1 MKTSLPKTSDIQRT
15 WHLVDASGK
24 PLGRL
29 AVKVANLLRGRHKA
43 IFTPHIDTGDFVIVI
58 NARDVKLTGSKD
70 EKKVYERY
78 SGFRSGHKVTTVKT
92 MRERHPER
100 IIQKA
105 VEGMLPDNKMSR
117 VIAKRLK
124 IYAGGDHPHASQA
137 PSPIKL

>member
-1 MKTSLPKTSDIQRT
+1 MKTSLPKTSDIQRA

-43 IFTPHIDTGDFVIVI
+43 IFTHHIDTGDFVIVI

-70 EKKVYERY
+70 AKKVYERY

-124 IYAGGDHPHASQA
+124 VYAGGDHPHASQA

>member
-1 MKTSLPKTSDIQRT
+1 MKTSLPKTSDIQRA

-43 IFTPHIDTGDFVIVI
+43 MFTPHIDTGDFVVVI
-58 NARDVKLTGSKD
+58 NARDVKLTGTKN

-78 SGFRSGHKVTTVKT
+78 SGYRSGHKVTTVKS

-100 IIQKA
+100 IVQKA
-105 VEGMLPDNKMSR
+105 VEGMLPGNKLSR
-117 VIAKRLK
+117 SIVKRLK
-124 IYAGGDHPHASQA
+124 VYAGGDHPHAPQ
-137 PSPIKL
+137 SPAVIKL

>member
-1 MKTSLPKTSDIQRT
+1 MKTSLPKTSDIQRA

-29 AVKVANLLRGRHKA
+29 AVKVANLLRGRNKA

-58 NARDVKLTGSKD
+58 NAKDVKLTGSKD
-70 EKKVYERY
+70 QKKVYARY
-78 SGFRSGHKVTTVKT
+78 SGYRSGHKVTTVKT

-124 IYAGGDHPHASQA
+124 VYANGHHPHASQTPA
-137 PSPIKL
+137 PIKL

>member
-1 MKTSLPKTSDIQRT
+1 MKTSLPKTSDIQRA

-29 AVKVANLLRGRHKA
+29 AVKVANLLRGRNKA

-58 NARDVKLTGSKD
+58 NAKDVKLTGSKD
-70 EKKVYERY
+70 QKKVYERY
-78 SGFRSGHKVTTVKT
+78 SGYRSGHKVTTVKT

-124 IYAGGDHPHASQA
+124 VYAGGTHPHASQA
-137 PSPIKL
+137 PAPIKL